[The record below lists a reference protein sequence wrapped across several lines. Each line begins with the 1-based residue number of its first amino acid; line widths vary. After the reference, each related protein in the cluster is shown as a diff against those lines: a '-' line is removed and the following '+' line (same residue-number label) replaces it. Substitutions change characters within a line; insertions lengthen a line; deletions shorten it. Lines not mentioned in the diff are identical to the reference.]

1 MVLDWLTKIRPGAGR
16 TFVAS
21 PAQLPMS
28 EFAVPAVPAA
38 PAIADSSSTRVSAAA
53 AAAAVAF
60 TAPAVGMAAAPS
72 VDLLTRAYGLMHMA
86 AAMAGLFEEQ
96 KAVAARYVHATAR
109 GHEAVQ
115 LAAAFLLTETDYA
128 APYYRDDALLLGLGL
143 RPYEL
148 MLQLLAKAEDPFSG
162 GRTYYAHPSLRRAG
176 VPVIPHQS
184 SATGMQ
190 AIPAT
195 GAAHALAYFE
205 SQGLSV
211 PRNQEVE
218 NADGPLPLVLCSI
231 GDGAMT
237 EGEVAEALQM
247 AVLHQLP
254 IVYLVQDNDWGISA
268 TGREMRAMNAYEFA
282 AGFPG
287 LRRMQVD
294 GADFG
299 SSHTGLAE
307 AFAHVRARRGP
318 VLVHAKCPLLGHH
331 TSGVR
336 REWYRDD
343 LAAHQTQDPLPRLHQ
358 QLLALGVPEAAL
370 AAAAAAAQALVR
382 ADWAAAQTAP
392 DPDPATFG
400 DHEFA
405 PPAVTV
411 EAGER
416 APAGAPKA
424 LMVDAALHAVDDIL
438 REFPEALF
446 YGQDVGGELGGVFR
460 EAALLAKKYG
470 ATRVFNTPIQEAYI
484 VGSTAGMAAVGAR
497 PIVEIQFA
505 DYIWPALNQLVEEL
519 SKSCYLTMGKF
530 PVPALI
536 RVPVGAY
543 GGGGP
548 YHSGSIE
555 STLLTIRGI
564 KVVYPSN
571 AADMKGLMR
580 AAFLDPNPVIM
591 LEHKGLY
598 WSKVPGT
605 EDAKTVEPAA
615 GYVIPLGQAAMA
627 QAADPA
633 KLRQGDTALVV
644 TYGMGVHWAKAASRD
659 HAGQIEILDLRT
671 LNPLDFDAVTA
682 ATRRHGKVLVLTE
695 EPLMNSF
702 AESLAGRIQ
711 RHCFTAL
718 DAPVFTLGAANLP
731 AIALNVELEK
741 QMLPSAAK
749 VSVAL
754 AELLAY

>member
-1 MVLDWLTKIRPGAGR
+1 MPDFT
-16 TFVAS
+16 AS
-21 PAQLPMS
+21 DTADLPI
-28 EFAVPAVPAA
+28 VCG
-38 PAIADSSSTRVSAAA
+38 AAA
-53 AAAAVAF
+53 AAFATPATPTAAPDLALLRRAYRLMH
-60 TAPAVGMAAAPS
+60 TAVEMAALYEAEK
-72 VDLLTRAYGLMHMA
+72 VT
-86 AAMAGLFEEQ
+86 
-96 KAVAARYVHATAR
+96 AARYVHATAR

-115 LAAAFLLTETDYA
+115 LAAAFLLLETDYA
-128 APYYRDDALLLGLGL
+128 TPYYRDDALLLGLGL

-148 MLQLLAKAEDPFSG
+148 MLQLLAKADDPFSG

-176 VPVIPHQS
+176 MPVIPHQS

-195 GAAHALAYFE
+195 GMAHAIKYLE
-205 SQGLSV
+205 SQGHELKVKREALKSTI
-211 PRNQEVE
+211 QDA
-218 NADGPLPLVLCSI
+218 ADFNSSLLTFNPTAKPLVLCSI

-237 EGEVAEALQM
+237 EGEVSEALQM
-247 AVLHQLP
+247 AILHQLP

-268 TGREMRAMNAYEFA
+268 TGREMRAMNAYELA

-299 SSHTGLAE
+299 ASYQVLSE
-307 AFAHVRARRGP
+307 AFAHVRARSGP

-336 REWYRDD
+336 REWYRHD
-343 LAAHQTQDPLPRLHQ
+343 LAAHQVHDPLPRLHQ
-358 QLLALGVPEAAL
+358 QLLRQGCSETEL
-370 AAAAAAAQALVR
+370 AMAQAEAHATVR
-382 ADWAAAQTAP
+382 ADWAAALAAPNP
-392 DPDPATFG
+392 DPTTFA

-405 PPAVTV
+405 SPAVME

-416 APAGAPKA
+416 APIGAEKS
-424 LMVDAALHAVDDIL
+424 LMVDAALHALDDIL

-446 YGQDVGGELGGVFR
+446 YGQDVGGGLGGVFR

-470 ATRVFNTPIQEAYI
+470 EARVFNTPIQEAYI
-484 VGSTAGMAAVGAR
+484 VGSTGGMAAVGAR

-530 PVPALI
+530 PISALI
-536 RVPVGAY
+536 RVPIGAY

-555 STLLTIRGI
+555 SMLLTIRGI

-605 EDAKTVEPAA
+605 EEAKTVEPAA
-615 GYVIPLGQAAMA
+615 GYVIPLGKAAIA
-627 QAADPA
+627 QAADA
-633 KLRQGDTALVV
+633 EQLRRGNTALVV
-644 TYGMGVHWAKAASRD
+644 TYGMGVYWAKAASRNYP
-659 HAGQIEILDLRT
+659 GQIEILDLRT
-671 LNPLDFDAVTA
+671 LNPLDFEAVTA

-695 EPLMNSF
+695 EPLLNSF

-711 RHCFTAL
+711 RYCFEVL

-741 QMLPSAAK
+741 MMLPSAAK
-749 VSVAL
+749 VAVAL
-754 AELLAY
+754 GELLGY

>member
-1 MVLDWLTKIRPGAGR
+1 MTAETAASFPAEAPA
-16 TFVAS
+16 AS
-21 PAQLPMS
+21 PASQNL
-28 EFAVPAVPAA
+28 
-38 PAIADSSSTRVSAAA
+38 T
-53 AAAAVAF
+53 
-60 TAPAVGMAAAPS
+60 
-72 VDLLTRAYGLMHMA
+72 LLRRAYGLMLTAAEMA
-86 AAMAGLFEEQ
+86 ALYEDQ
-96 KAVAARYVHATAR
+96 KATASRYVHATAR
-109 GHEAVQ
+109 GHEAIQ
-115 LAAAFLLTETDYA
+115 LAAAFQLTETDFA

-148 MLQLLAKAEDPFSG
+148 MLQLLAKADDPFSG
-162 GRTYYAHPSLRRAG
+162 GRTYYGHPSLRRPG

-195 GAAHALAYFE
+195 GAAHAIAYFE
-205 SQGLSV
+205 RQGLAQ
-211 PRNQEVE
+211 PRAAEVK
-218 NADGPLPLVLCSI
+218 ADGTEAPVVLCSI

-237 EGEVAEALQM
+237 EGEVSEALQM
-247 AVLHQLP
+247 AILHQLP

-268 TGREMRAMNAYEFA
+268 TGQEMRAMDAYEFA

-287 LRRMQVD
+287 LYRLRVD
-294 GADFG
+294 GADFE
-299 SSHTGLAE
+299 SSYRGLEA
-307 AFAHVRARRGP
+307 AFAHVRSRKGP
-318 VLVHAKCPLLGHH
+318 ALVHAKCPLLGHH

-336 REWYRDD
+336 REWYRGDN
-343 LAAHQTQDPLPRLHQ
+343 LGHHQQLDPLPKLEQRL
-358 QLLALGVPEAAL
+358 LELGVPAAELEQLAADARRTVQADWQQAL
-370 AAAAAAAQALVR
+370 AA
-382 ADWAAAQTAP
+382 P
-392 DPDPATFG
+392 NPDPATFAE
-400 DHEFA
+400 HEFA
-405 PPAVTV
+405 PAAVTA

-416 APAGAPKA
+416 SPAGADKA

-470 ATRVFNTPIQEAYI
+470 DSRVFNTPIQEAYI
-484 VGSTAGMAAVGAR
+484 VGSTAGMSAVGAK

-530 PVPALI
+530 PVQSLI
-536 RVPVGAY
+536 RVPIGAY

-580 AAFLDPNPVIM
+580 AAFLDPNPVVM

-615 GYVIPLGQAAMA
+615 GYVIPLGKAAVA
-627 QAADPA
+627 QEADLEQ
-633 KLRQGDTALVV
+633 LRRGNTCLVV
-644 TYGMGVHWAKAASRD
+644 TYGMGVYWAKAASKD
-659 HAGQIEILDLRT
+659 YPGQVEILDLRT
-671 LNPLDFDAVTA
+671 LNPLDFDAVAT

-695 EPLMNSF
+695 EPLLNSF

-711 RHCFTAL
+711 RHCFEAL
-718 DAPVFTLGAANLP
+718 DAPVFTYGAANLP

-749 VSVAL
+749 VAGVL
-754 AELLAY
+754 GELLSY

>member
-1 MVLDWLTKIRPGAGR
+1 MTE
-16 TFVAS
+16 S
-21 PAQLPMS
+21 
-28 EFAVPAVPAA
+28 AA
-38 PAIADSSSTRVSAAA
+38 PAAAENAADTADFASPRVASAAA
-53 AAAAVAF
+53 AAAAAF
-60 TAPAVGMAAAPS
+60 TAPGPVPAAA
-72 VDLLTRAYGLMHMA
+72 VATELLVRAYRLMHTAAEMA
-86 AAMAGLFEEQ
+86 VLYEEE

-148 MLQLLAKAEDPFSG
+148 MLQLLAKADDPFSG
-162 GRTYYAHPSLRRAG
+162 GRTYYAHPSLRRPGA
-176 VPVIPHQS
+176 PMMPHQS

-195 GAAHALAYFE
+195 GVAHALAYFE
-205 SQGLSV
+205 GQGLV
-211 PRNQEVE
+211 IPRNAELAGD
-218 NADGPLPLVLCSI
+218 NAAQVKPLVLCSI

-247 AVLHQLP
+247 AILHQLP

-299 SSHTGLAE
+299 ASYTGLVE

-318 VLVHAKCPLLGHH
+318 VLMHAKCPLLGHH

-336 REWYRDD
+336 REWYRPD
-343 LAAHQTQDPLPRLHQ
+343 LAAHQEQDPLPRLHQ
-358 QLLALGVPEAAL
+358 QLLARGLGAHDLEALHAE
-370 AAAAAAAQALVR
+370 ARATVR
-382 ADWAAAQTAP
+382 ADWAEALAAP
-392 DPDPATFG
+392 NPDPATFA

-405 PPAVTV
+405 PPAVLA

-416 APAGAPKA
+416 SPAGADKV

-460 EAALLAKKYG
+460 EAALLAKKYSAG
-470 ATRVFNTPIQEAYI
+470 RVFNTPIQEAYI

-530 PVPALI
+530 PIPALI

-605 EDAKTVEPAA
+605 EEAKTVEPAT
-615 GYVIPLGQAAMA
+615 GYVIPLGQAAIA
-627 QAADPA
+627 QAADA
-633 KLRQGDTALVV
+633 EQLRRGNTALVV
-644 TYGMGVHWAKAASRD
+644 TYGMGVHWARAASREFP
-659 HAGQIEILDLRT
+659 GQIEVLDLRT
-671 LNPLDFDAVTA
+671 LNPIDFEAVTA
-682 ATRRHGKVLVLTE
+682 ATGRHGKVLVLTE
-695 EPLMNSF
+695 EPLLNSF

-731 AIALNVELEK
+731 AIALNVELER

-749 VSVAL
+749 VAVAL